1 MEFRDLTY
9 LLEVA
14 ETSHLRLA
22 AERLGLTQ
30 PALTKCIARLEGELG
45 LPLLERTGRGVA
57 LTEYGL
63 RLAAH
68 AERIRYANLD
78 IQRELAELST
88 GEAGHLRIGTGMVLA
103 QHLLPIACVR
113 LLQRHPK
120 VSLEITGGNTETLFD
135 ALKSSKVDVVLSSI
149 AGSAEVGFEQTPL
162 LEDEVAI
169 IARVDHPLH
178 QADGLAPSMLARA
191 DWALPASR
199 TLPGEW
205 LTARCRDL
213 GLPELRCAVRTGTLP
228 TLLRIVADTDLLA
241 FQSWTAV
248 KRTNDFGQLIKPLPL
263 DELIWRRT
271 IGATYRSTTRIPPLV
286 ERFIRILQEEI
297 RSDAGPAS
305 QET

>member
-14 ETSHLRLA
+14 ETSHLRHA

-30 PALTKCIARLEGELG
+30 PALTKCIARLEQELG
-45 LPLLERTGRGVA
+45 LPVLERTGRGVS
-57 LTEYGL
+57 LTEYGV

-78 IQRELAELST
+78 IRRELVELST
-88 GEAGHLRIGTGMVLA
+88 GQAGHLRIGTGMVLA
-103 QHLLPIACVR
+103 QHLLPMACVQ
-113 LLQRHPK
+113 LLQRYPH
-120 VSLEITGGNTETLFD
+120 VSLEVTGGNTETLFN
-135 ALKSSKVDVVLSSI
+135 ALKARKVDIVLSSI
-149 AGSAEVGFEQTPL
+149 GQAPNPGFDHTPL
-162 LEDEVAI
+162 LEDKVAI

-178 QADGLAPSMLARA
+178 RSRKLKPLMLAKA
-191 DWALPASR
+191 NWALPASR

-213 GLPELRCAVRTGTLP
+213 GLPELQCAVRTGTLP

-248 KRTNDFGQLIKPLPL
+248 KRTNDFGRLIKLLPL

-271 IGATYRSTTRIPPLV
+271 IGATFRASARTLPLA
-286 ERFIRILQEEI
+286 ETFIRILQEAI
-297 RSDAGPAS
+297 RAEGGHMHQD
-305 QET
+305 